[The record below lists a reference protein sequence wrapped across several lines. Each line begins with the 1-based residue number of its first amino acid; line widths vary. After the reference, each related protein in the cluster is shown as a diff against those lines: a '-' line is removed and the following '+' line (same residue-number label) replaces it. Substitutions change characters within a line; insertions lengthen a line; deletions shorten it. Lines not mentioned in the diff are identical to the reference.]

1 MNLYEHITGS
11 ENLVLCTEF
20 ISHSATQKVYLF
32 KYFFY
37 QIKLLWSGIIIL
49 WFDSDFLSCN
59 SKQTSFRK
67 QGTGRQEI
75 FRPVWLSALR
85 KENFEIWIKR
95 EVKDTKILNFS
106 FYSQFWSPFFFQFLS
121 NQTEEKTSLCTCV
134 FFLSIF
140 FPSNQ
145 K

>member
-1 MNLYEHITGS
+1 MNY
-11 ENLVLCTEF
+11 
-20 ISHSATQKVYLF
+20 SATQKVYLF

>member
-1 MNLYEHITGS
+1 MNY
-11 ENLVLCTEF
+11 
-20 ISHSATQKVYLF
+20 SATQKVYLF

-121 NQTEEKTSLCTCV
+121 NQKKKKHRYVRV
-134 FFLSIF
+134 FFSSLFSFHPTKNNIRYT
-140 FPSNQ
+140 
-145 K
+145 